1 MDTGQQAGDPKASE
15 ALVQDLASDRKLARA
30 LSTTPEA
37 LDQLSK
43 SSDGPTR
50 RAVAKNPSTPKPTL
64 LILARQFPL
73 EVFNNPTF
81 AWLLLEDPDLFGR
94 LDDSVI
100 TRLLKHK
107 DCPLTLMEWECRRWP
122 RWGRNKL
129 AVAANP
135 NAPARLLRRLV
146 KFGDAVGEAAS
157 LHRNLAGKHPAGD
170 APRLEDILRAALRE
184 IDPKDARAEW
194 RKGNLGPGQ
203 WPFLSAAARLAIH
216 AEVWGLSFFSSFRN
230 LNDPV
235 RHALPD
241 HARALAGLAELE
253 VRLAL
258 AQCDLTPATVLEELA
273 QDEDAAVRCE
283 VALNPSTPANLSVDL
298 INSLAITSFGDG
310 MRERVARN
318 KRSPGPLLDKL
329 SRSRD
334 LREHVAA
341 NLAASTEILERLAG
355 DRSADVREAVAANPS
370 TPLHVLRLLASDRK
384 QEVRI
389 AVGANESASAD
400 SIRELVQQWG
410 LHSMAHE
417 VAHNPAAPEG
427 LRQEALSL
435 WMEVDERYPKRT
447 NFRSKREALSQ
458 FDLLVE
464 AALRWAKAMHKA
476 AKRNG
481 WNLLDPVFND
491 VGAAERVALH
501 RQECAH
507 VLLDPSNTA
516 IARLMAAG
524 RPRALM
530 NSLPNDR
537 IPSALRSKVR
547 AVRLLALCQSS
558 VDRKALIKFHRS
570 LEWTERFAVAAH
582 DATPSGVLAALAKDA
597 NRWVAA
603 AACGRPLDREVKTE
617 PTAALAGDIR
627 AKLID
632 ENINKHSDEAI

>member
-1 MDTGQQAGDPKASE
+1 MDTGQQTGDCSASE
-15 ALVQDLASDRKLARA
+15 ALVQGLVSDRKLARA
-30 LSTTPEA
+30 LSTPPEA
-37 LDQLSK
+37 LEQLSR

-50 RAVAKNPSTPKPTL
+50 RAVAKNPATPKSTL

-122 RWGRNKL
+122 PWGRNKL

-135 NAPARLLRRLV
+135 NVPARLLRRLV
-146 KFGDAVGEAAS
+146 KFGGAVGEAAT
-157 LHRNLAGKHPAGD
+157 LHRNLAGKHPTGD

-203 WPFLSAAARLAIH
+203 WPFLSATARLAIH
-216 AEVWGLSFFSSFRN
+216 ADVWGLSFWSSFRN

-258 AQCDLTPATVLEELA
+258 AQCDLTPAAVLEELA
-273 QDEDAAVRCE
+273 KDEDAAVRCE

-298 INSLAITSFGDG
+298 INSLSVTSSDDG
-310 MRERVARN
+310 IRERVANN

-341 NLAASTEILERLAG
+341 NRAACAETLERLGG

-384 QEVRI
+384 QEVRT
-389 AVGANESASAD
+389 AVAGNESAPSD
-400 SIRELVQQWG
+400 LIRELVQQWG
-410 LHSMAHE
+410 LHAMTYE

-435 WMEVDERYPKRT
+435 WMDMDEHYLKRT
-447 NFRSKREALSQ
+447 NARLKREAQSQ
-458 FDLLVE
+458 FDLQVE
-464 AALRWAKAMHKA
+464 ESLRWAKAMHKA

-491 VGAAERVALH
+491 VSAAERVAHH

-507 VLLDPSNTA
+507 VLLDPSNSA
-516 IARLMAAG
+516 ISRLMAAG

-558 VDRKALIKFHRS
+558 VDPTSLIKFHRS

-582 DATPSGVLAALAKDA
+582 DATPSGVLAALADDA

-603 AACGRPLDREVKTE
+603 RAAERNSGQ
-617 PTAALAGDIR
+617 
-627 AKLID
+627 
-632 ENINKHSDEAI
+632 

>member
-1 MDTGQQAGDPKASE
+1 MDKSPQAGDRKLSVSPA
-15 ALVQDLASDRKLARA
+15 QGFASDRKLARD
-30 LSTTPEA
+30 LTTTPEV
-37 LDQLSK
+37 LEQLSR

-50 RAVAKNPSTPKPTL
+50 RAVAKNPATSKPTL

-107 DCPLTLMEWECRRWP
+107 DCPLTLMEWAVGE
-122 RWGRNKL
+122 GRGGLLIQRHQL
-129 AVAANP
+129 AVAMNP
-135 NAPARLLRRLV
+135 IAPARLLRRML
-146 KFGDAVGEAAS
+146 KFGDAVGEAAH
-157 LHRNLAGKHPAGD
+157 LHRNLSGRHPSGQ
-170 APRLEDILRAALRE
+170 APSPAEILRGALRQ
-184 IDPKDARAEW
+184 IGPSDAQAEW

-203 WPFLSAAARLAIH
+203 WPYLSAAARLAIH
-216 AEVWGLSFFSSFRN
+216 ADVWGLSFWSSFRN

-241 HARALAGLAELE
+241 HARALAGLDELE

-258 AQCDLTPATVLEELA
+258 AQCDLTPTTVLEELA
-273 QDEDAAVRCE
+273 KDEDAAVRCE

-298 INSLAITSFGDG
+298 INSLAVTSSDDG
-310 MRERVARN
+310 IRERVANN

-341 NLAASTEILERLAG
+341 NRAACAETLERLGG
-355 DRSADVREAVAANPS
+355 DRSADVREAVAGNPS

-384 QEVRI
+384 QEVRT
-389 AVGANESASAD
+389 AVAGNESASSD
-400 SIRELVQQWG
+400 LIRELVQQWG
-410 LHSMAHE
+410 LHAMTHE
-417 VAHNPAAPEG
+417 IAHNPAAPEG
-427 LRQEALSL
+427 LRQEAWSL
-435 WMEVDERYPKRT
+435 WLEVDERYLERT
-447 NFRSKREALSQ
+447 NARSKREALSQ
-458 FDLLVE
+458 FDLQVE
-464 AALRWAKAMHKA
+464 AALRWAKVMHKA

-491 VGAAERVALH
+491 VSPAERVALH
-501 RQECAH
+501 RRECAN
-507 VLLDPSNTA
+507 VLLDPENTA
-516 IARLMAAG
+516 IARLMAKGQPYAS
-524 RPRALM
+524 M
-530 NSLPNDR
+530 SSLPDDR

-558 VDRKALIKFHRS
+558 VDRTALIKFHRS
-570 LEWTERFAVAAH
+570 LEWTERYAVATH
-582 DATPSGVLAALAKDA
+582 EATPSGVLAALASDA

-603 AACGRPLDREVKTE
+603 RAAERNSGQ
-617 PTAALAGDIR
+617 
-627 AKLID
+627 
-632 ENINKHSDEAI
+632 